1 MRVRVGIAA
10 GASGL
15 GYCIRSIASGAYF
28 VAPMAIVL
36 LVLLVLLIR
45 GTPATLL
52 RHERTM
58 LCLVRIEQITAAAPS
73 QWWAWDA
80 DGNKYYLRYR
90 FGKGTITQLVHGA
103 DLMYEDPVIRRFR
116 HGDGMDSYITLDEFA
131 AHAKVDVSLALE
143 EQDR

>member
-1 MRVRVGIAA
+1 MRVRLGIAG
-10 GASGL
+10 GAVGL
-15 GYCIRSIASGAYF
+15 GYCIRSIASGAYV
-28 VAPMAIVL
+28 VAPLALVL

-45 GTPATLL
+45 STPVTWL

-58 LCLVRIEQITAAAPS
+58 LRLVRVEQITPAAPS

-90 FGKGTITQLVHGA
+90 FGKGAITLLVHGG

-116 HGDGMDSYITLDEFA
+116 HGDGMDSYITIDEFA
-131 AHAKVDVSLALE
+131 ALAKVDVSQISE
-143 EQDR
+143 EQSR